1 MWQYHSIQ
9 TPVGKIYLVGESGT
23 LNKIY
28 LPNQQPELIDSHWKK
43 DARAFS
49 EAENQILDYFSGKC
63 RKFSLRYKLGLTEFQ
78 QQVLEEV
85 AKIPFGETRSY
96 QQLATR
102 LGNPNA
108 VRAVGAAN
116 GKNPLPIV
124 IPCHRVIGA
133 SQDLVGYAGGLKL
146 KKFLLEFES
155 SQMSLF

>member
-1 MWQYHSIQ
+1 MWQYHSVL
-9 TPVGKIYLVGESGT
+9 TPVGKIYLVGESGI
-23 LNKIY
+23 LHKIY
-28 LPNQQPELIDSHWKK
+28 LPNQQPELIDSHWEN
-43 DARAFS
+43 DPRAFF
-49 EAENQILDYFSGKC
+49 EAEKQIQDYFLGK
-63 RKFSLRYKLGLTEFQ
+63 RRSFSLRYELGLTEFQ
-78 QQVLEEV
+78 QEVLEEV